1 MLKRVHGSVTSLPS
15 PGRDDASLN
24 ARAIASTHRY
34 RVRKEDAV
42 KSWWLTA
49 ASLFA
54 VMACTASATDEEESV
69 YRGYLAQFRMIDSFA
84 DRGFEKY
91 LSSTARGKL
100 AEALAR
106 RASRSCSPCPSEQQE
121 LDLAKAMRPYP
132 PADLR
137 PTKSFSDGRVTLN
150 FSWHE
155 PAGNGAGINGSDI
168 IVVVEVIKEAGAWK
182 LKSESW
188 RMVETAGTSRSSGAS
203 AWSY

>member
-1 MLKRVHGSVTSLPS
+1 MK
-15 PGRDDASLN
+15 
-24 ARAIASTHRY
+24 Y
-34 RVRKEDAV
+34 
-42 KSWWLTA
+42 WWLTA

-69 YRGYLAQFRMIDSFA
+69 YRGYLAQFQAIDSFT

-91 LSSTARGKL
+91 LSSTARNKL
-100 AEALAR
+100 GEALAR

-121 LDLAKAMRPYP
+121 LDLAKATRPYP

-137 PTKSFSDGRVTLN
+137 PTKASSDGRVTLT

-155 PAGNGAGINGSDI
+155 PAGNGIGTNGSDI
-168 IVVVEVIKEAGAWK
+168 SIVVEAIKEAGAWK

-188 RMVETAGTSRSSGAS
+188 SMVENPGTARFSGAS